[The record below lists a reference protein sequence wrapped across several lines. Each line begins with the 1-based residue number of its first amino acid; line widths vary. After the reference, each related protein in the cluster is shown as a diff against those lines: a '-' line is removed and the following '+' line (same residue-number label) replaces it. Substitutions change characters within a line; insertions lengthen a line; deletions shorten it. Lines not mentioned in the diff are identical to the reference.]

1 MLGYRD
7 KDRWDMFW
15 EVICNIDGNGILI
28 SCYDLLDG
36 NQIWML
42 DVGVGGWIGLIVSC
56 LL

>member
-1 MLGYRD
+1 
-7 KDRWDMFW
+7 MFW